1 MIFTITSSRPGG
13 TGDGTI
19 RSPEG
24 SSAKRLHLPCEVC
37 RGPVTI
43 RPDEGRKKYFARRTC
58 SHKCVARL
66 QSLVHVGKQK
76 GMRVPHQP
84 CVECG
89 GDVVRRPGED
99 SRLWRKRQCCSDT
112 CVLARTRRASTDAKL
127 ERAQHRNG
135 WPDLEPDRLPAGCF
149 GGRDV
154 QTRPGGRLHLP
165 PATVPIGREAV
176 S

>member
-1 MIFTITSSRPGG
+1 MTFTITSPRPGG
-13 TGDGTI
+13 TGGGSI
-19 RSPEG
+19 RSADD

-37 RGPVTI
+37 RGPVTM
-43 RPDEGRKKYFARRTC
+43 RPGEGRKKYFARRTC
-58 SHKCVARL
+58 SHKCVVRL
-66 QSLVHVGKQK
+66 HSVTHAGKQK
-76 GMRVPHQP
+76 GARVPHPP
-84 CVECG
+84 CVECL
-89 GDVVRRPGED
+89 DPVVRRDGED

-112 CVLARTRRASTDAKL
+112 CVLARSRRASTDAKL
-127 ERAQHRNG
+127 ERAQNRNG
-135 WPDLEPDRLPAGCF
+135 WPELEPNRLPVGCF